1 MVRSDACR
9 VPVLGLGL
17 RRLRQ
22 CAGDTSS
29 RTLALPR
36 HHHGARRRDGRRC
49 HPHRHHEAPG
59 VSVHAAATGTPPWA
73 TSPPRNPNCAT
84 VTSYRSRR
92 ENPVSVKAGELQMA
106 NRTMTGQ
113 RCRTARRY
121 RGRSARRS
129 WCPARRR
136 ATVSGSSHRS
146 AARALANAR
155 TAVLRSSR
163 RSFVMIR

>member
-29 RTLALPR
+29 RMLALPR
-36 HHHGARRRDGRRC
+36 HHRTSTRWCRRC

-59 VSVHAAATGTPPWA
+59 VSVHAAVTGTPPCA
-73 TSPPRNPNCAT
+73 TSPPMKPNCAT

-92 ENPVSVKAGELQMA
+92 ENPVSVKAGELQVA

-163 RSFVMIR
+163 RSFVMTR